1 MPDEPIN
8 LDPSGA
14 TSAGPGKLLT
24 MLVAANFAVTLIV
37 VVLFVLRIG
46 PFNLA
51 PPPAEDEMPA
61 ELAEA
66 ELPPPIYESM
76 DKPIVAN
83 FKAGS
88 RERYLQLVIQF
99 MTRSEKTVLDIRK
112 HMPAIIDGTYRELGT
127 IRFEELQTNEGREA
141 LRQSV
146 LNITRDVLERYTGEP
161 GVDEVFFTTYVFQ

>member
-1 MPDEPIN
+1 MSDEPIE
-8 LDPSGA
+8 LDPAGGGG
-14 TSAGPGKLLT
+14 GPGKLLT

-46 PFNLA
+46 PFDLT
-51 PPPAEDEMPA
+51 PPPAVEETTDAAMSED
-61 ELAEA
+61 

-88 RERYLQLVIQF
+88 RERYLQLVVQF
-99 MTRSEKTVLDIRK
+99 MTRSDETVLAIRK
-112 HMPAIIDGTYRELGT
+112 HMPAIIDATYRELGT

-146 LNITRDVLERYTGEP
+146 LGITRDVLERYTGDP